1 MIVPIVPIVP
11 HRSKWLIYAV
21 FGGTVPLAG
30 HRPPHRPPHRPLLMG
45 DGQGTVKGTVKSE
58 AIVPPLFG
66 LPMRVSLCYSTRGTV
81 GTVEC
86 GTLHANFR

>member
-1 MIVPIVPIVP
+1 VIVPIVPIVP
-11 HRSKWLIYAV
+11 HRSDRLIYAI

-30 HRPPHRPPHRPLLMG
+30 HRPSIVPHRPLLMG

-66 LPMRVSLCYSTRGTV
+66 SPMRISP
-81 GTVEC
+81 
-86 GTLHANFR
+86 